1 MTRAA
6 TSHVG
11 ATHSGIGL
19 GTVPID
25 LTVADQIRGMAGVAA
40 VDPQVEVQFD
50 AIANAGFG
58 TPSPRWPEGTR

>member
-1 MTRAA
+1 MKRAA

-25 LTVADQIRGMAGVAA
+25 LTMRDGLVWDDPLALAA
-40 VDPQVEVQFD
+40 V
-50 AIANAGFG
+50 A
-58 TPSPRWPEGTR
+58 